1 MTITLTLN
9 NRQVAMLHALFGEAT
24 TQNITD
30 AIKKCY
36 EEYLCTECNSAVTT
50 AYERVIAYM
59 NNHPTNNPFGDEN
72 IELFQALDDAMAL
85 IGRNFQNNEEK
96 EN

>member
-9 NRQVAMLHALFGEAT
+9 NRQVAMLHALLGQAT
-24 TQNITD
+24 TSTITN
-30 AIKKCY
+30 AVRNTY
-36 EEYLCTECNSAVTT
+36 EEYLVTESNSAVCG
-50 AYERVIAYM
+50 AYERIIAYM
-59 NNHPTNNPFGDEN
+59 NNHPTYAPFGNEN
-72 IELFQALDDAMAL
+72 TELFEALDDAMAL

>member
-9 NRQVAMLHALFGEAT
+9 NIQVAILHALLGQAT
-24 TQNITD
+24 TSTIVN
-30 AIKKCY
+30 AIRDDY
-36 EEYLCTECNSAVTT
+36 EEYLATESNSAVCG

-59 NNHPTNNPFGDEN
+59 NNHPYHVPFGDEDSK
-72 IELFQALDDAMAL
+72 LFDALDDAMAL
-85 IGRNFQNNEEK
+85 IGRNFNKEK

>member
-36 EEYLCTECNSAVTT
+36 EEYLYTESNSAVTT